1 MRITCGDLGLV
12 YLGLCGLYRGALA
25 AESKAHDVFPILLD
39 SGHSCKAA
47 SILPRWKQGGKTP
60 FSSQE
65 IIPRVNTSGM

>member
-39 SGHSCKAA
+39 SGHSRKAA
-47 SILPRWKQGGKTP
+47 SILPRWK
-60 FSSQE
+60 
-65 IIPRVNTSGM
+65 